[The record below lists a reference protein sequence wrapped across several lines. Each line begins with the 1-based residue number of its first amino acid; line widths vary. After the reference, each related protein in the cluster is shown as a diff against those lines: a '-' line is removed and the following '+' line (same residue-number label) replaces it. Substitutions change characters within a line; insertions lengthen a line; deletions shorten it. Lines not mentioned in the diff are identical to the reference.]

1 MKKKLLILAHF
12 VLLTIVTNMYALNSY
27 DDIVRKEIVV
37 VTQDKSSHYDRSS
50 SSCIKVF
57 LLELSS
63 EIEVC
68 CSDEGNVVIYLFNSR
83 NQMCGYAEFD
93 STMTAS
99 ERLAVPKQ
107 SGIYHIAIIT
117 DMSYSE
123 GCFTK

>member
-1 MKKKLLILAHF
+1 MKKKLIILVQF
-12 VLLTIVTNMYALNSY
+12 VLLTIGINTNATTSY
-27 DDIVRKEIVV
+27 DDIEKKEVV
-37 VTQDKSSHYDRSS
+37 LVTQDKSSHYDRSS
-50 SSCIKVF
+50 YSCTKVF
-57 LLELSS
+57 LLTLSS

-99 ERLAVPKQ
+99 ERLDVPKQ
-107 SGIYHIAIIT
+107 SGIYHIVIIT

-123 GCFTK
+123 GSFTK

>member
-1 MKKKLLILAHF
+1 MKKKLIILVQF
-12 VLLTIVTNMYALNSY
+12 VLLTIGINTNATTSY
-27 DDIVRKEIVV
+27 DDIEKKEVV
-37 VTQDKSSHYDRSS
+37 LVTQDKSSHYDRSS
-50 SSCIKVF
+50 SSCTKVF
-57 LLELSS
+57 LLTLSS